1 MATSNQN
8 TALRAALA
16 DALEKGASL
25 LEKAAAMDTP
35 AQTEQASS
43 KVINVTQLRQLVR
56 KDSHVTI

>member
-35 AQTEQASS
+35 AQVKQAS

>member
-35 AQTEQASS
+35 AQTKQAS